1 MRETRT
7 RVILLCIAFIGMA
20 FYHFRLDIFSPSL
33 EYALMPSSL
42 SISDEAKA
50 QVILLKEAPLLMR
63 NRRAQIEELFWRY
76 TPLDSLLRYGDYIN
90 YYYRQTNHLTTSFKE
105 GQHYDDPSYS
115 PWNNGVMDW
124 RNHFEDRVG
133 VVYIVSRK
141 DGTGDYYTKTYESGY
156 GCNFMIDISNREKT
170 RTSYQSIKDLY
181 LVKRK
186 ELGIIEDEKD

>member
-42 SISDEAKA
+42 SISDKAKA

-76 TPLDSLLRYGDYIN
+76 TPLDSLLRYEDYIN
-90 YYYRQTNHLTTSFKE
+90 YYYQQTNHLTTSFKE

-115 PWNNGVMDW
+115 RWNNGVMDW

-133 VVYIVSRK
+133 KVYIVTRE
-141 DGTGDYYTKTYESGY
+141 DGTGDYYTETYESGY
-156 GCNFMIDISNREKT
+156 GCNFIIDISNSENT

-186 ELGIIEDEKD
+186 ELGIIDDEKD